1 MLSLAAQWLTQL
13 LHVLQTA
20 LGEAVRQEKTVEKD
34 QGVVALA
41 KKAEDL
47 YKQQQEIIKKADKRY
62 TSICV
67 STTHS
72 AVAQAALSDVL
83 LSLLLNKMGEALIN
97 DHANPGPA
105 TSSLLVR
112 NIC

>member
-1 MLSLAAQWLTQL
+1 MLSLAAQWLIQS

-20 LGEAVRQEKTVEKD
+20 LGEAVRQEKTMEKD

-62 TSICV
+62 TSIPTASV
-67 STTHS
+67 FQQPT
-72 AVAQAALSDVL
+72 A
-83 LSLLLNKMGEALIN
+83 LLLKLPFLMYCSACFPTTPIV
-97 DHANPGPA
+97 H
-105 TSSLLVR
+105 
-112 NIC
+112 